1 MPGHFMRVPAA
12 LVHVVQKHLPPHLR
26 VQVHP
31 STPCT
36 SLGPRRVVRSRM
48 ALYCRGCYP
57 SPHVVGVPRVSQ
69 LHGMRPIVLS
79 RLALLDKA
87 QVLQNLLVL
96 LLLGP
101 HLRFRASL
109 LFPLEPVRG
118 PLVVPCAVL
127 ATIAALRWILP
138 QCIVL
143 LNELRLMR
151 AISAVLPLL
160 GRSWLLRIFLERLWL
175 GSRHARLPHAHCCP
189 PSLGPRPPAG
199 CGEAYLSRWRVL

>member
-1 MPGHFMRVPAA
+1 MCRHSRYSRHSRQCGAHVHIHVPIQSSSAALQTVPTKSQTRHVIILLLSAPAA

-87 QVLQNLLVL
+87 QVL
-96 LLLGP
+96 
-101 HLRFRASL
+101 FRGSQ
-109 LFPLEPVRG
+109 
-118 PLVVPCAVL
+118 
-127 ATIAALRWILP
+127 TSRWG
-138 QCIVL
+138 C
-143 LNELRLMR
+143 
-151 AISAVLPLL
+151 ISAQNIAFATGICAECHDLD
-160 GRSWLLRIFLERLWL
+160 S
-175 GSRHARLPHAHCCP
+175 
-189 PSLGPRPPAG
+189 PRVHVEE
-199 CGEAYLSRWRVL
+199 EATYIKKAVK